1 MVLVATEKARILQ
14 FYFMIP
20 TTTTKTKEDLNQPY
34 GKLSEE
40 KIKAEQSVTCGSYLN
55 TFV

>member
-14 FYFMIP
+14 FSFMIP
-20 TTTTKTKEDLNQPY
+20 TTTKTKEDLNQPY

>member
-1 MVLVATEKARILQ
+1 MFLVCYREGEN
-14 FYFMIP
+14 FMIP
-20 TTTTKTKEDLNQPY
+20 TTTTTKTKEDLNQPY